1 MLTRRALLWS
11 TVVLLAPPARLR
23 ALARQPSISVDQFIE
38 VSQRLL
44 GRAKLDREL
53 AQIYL
58 GAVLANADDAIT
70 LAYLVEANNNPTPEM
85 KSLASTIIE
94 WWYTGVY
101 TIKGTPHL
109 ATHTGAL
116 MWSAL
121 GRPAPGTCH
130 GRFGAWSTP
139 PESI

>member
-1 MLTRRALLWS
+1 MLTRRALLLS

-101 TIKGTPHL
+101 TIKGTPRL